1 MITTVSQII
10 EKALVEARMTKTQL
24 AAALGMS
31 PQNLYK
37 RLKTGKFSY
46 QELQAIAEAMG
57 AKLELSFV
65 IGN

>member
-10 EKALVEARMTKTQL
+10 EKALVEARITKTQL
-24 AAALGMS
+24 AAKLGMS
-31 PQNLYK
+31 PQVLSQ

-46 QELQAIAEAMG
+46 QELQAIAIAMG

>member
-1 MITTVSQII
+1 MLSNRDLRR
-10 EKALVEARMTKTQL
+10 ELNAFFL
-24 AAALGMS
+24 
-31 PQNLYK
+31 NK

>member
-10 EKALVEARMTKTQL
+10 EKALVEARITKTQL
-24 AAALGMS
+24 AEKLSMS
-31 PQNLYK
+31 PQALYQ